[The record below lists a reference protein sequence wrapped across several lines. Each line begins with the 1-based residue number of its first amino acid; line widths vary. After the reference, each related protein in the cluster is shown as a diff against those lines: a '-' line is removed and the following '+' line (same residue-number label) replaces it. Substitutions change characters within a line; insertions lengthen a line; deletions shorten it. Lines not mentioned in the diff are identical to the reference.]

1 MKRSKP
7 KRRGKPA
14 TQEERNAF
22 DFKSIE
28 VKWTW
33 DNHDWNDT
41 IPQIRLAIGLLGKD
55 RAELKE
61 VMAQITKAGLAPDM
75 LENWSVLK
83 SHLKRMIGIL
93 DQALLRSF
101 LVLEELGFSPDK
113 PPPDTPVAAAATIN

>member
-14 TQEERNAF
+14 TQAERNAF